1 MAELLADPRI
11 WESLATLTLLE
22 IVLGIDNVLFLS
34 ILSGQ
39 LPRSQQAR
47 ARGLGLTIALAMRI
61 LLLTGIAWVMSLS
74 QPFVTIWGEGISWR
88 DVILGAGGLFLIY
101 KGTSEI
107 HVLMSGEDEFAHK
120 AVRSF
125 TAVIVQIGL
134 FDLVF
139 SLDSV
144 ITAVGMAEHLYVMV
158 AAIVLAM
165 ALMFVA
171 SGPVS
176 KFIEENPSVKILG
189 LSFLLLIGITLL
201 ADAAHF
207 HIPRGYLY
215 FAVAF
220 SAVVEAFNQFASRG
234 RKKHK
239 TRPR

>member
-1 MAELLADPRI
+1 MAELLADPRT
-11 WESLATLTLLE
+11 WESLATLTVLE
-22 IVLGIDNVLFLS
+22 VVLGIDNVLFLS

-39 LPRSQQAR
+39 LPKAQRAR
-47 ARGLGLTIALAMRI
+47 ARGLGLVIALVMRV

-74 QPFVTIWGEGISWR
+74 TPFVTIMDEGISWR

-107 HVLMSGEDEFAHK
+107 HVLMTGEEEFSHK

-125 TAVIVQIGL
+125 MAVIVQIGL

-144 ITAVGMAEHLYVMV
+144 ITAVGMAEHLYVMI

-165 ALMFVA
+165 ILMFVA

-176 KFIEENPSVKILG
+176 KFIEENPTVKMLG

-207 HIPRGYLY
+207 HVPRGYLY

-220 SAVVEAFNQFASRG
+220 SALVEAFNQFASRG
-234 RKKHK
+234 KKK
-239 TRPR
+239 RGTRHR

>member
-1 MAELLADPRI
+1 MYELLIDPRT
-11 WESLATLTLLE
+11 WESLATLTVLE
-22 IVLGIDNVLFLS
+22 IVLGIDNILFLS
-34 ILSGQ
+34 IVSGQ
-39 LPRSQQAR
+39 LPKAQQPR
-47 ARGLGLTIALAMRI
+47 ARGIGLAVALIMRI
-61 LLLTGIAWVMSLS
+61 ALLTGIAWVMSLS
-74 QPFVTIWGEGISWR
+74 EPFVTILGEGISWR

-107 HVLMSGEDEFAHK
+107 HLLMSGEEEFSHK
-120 AVRSF
+120 VARSF
-125 TAVIVQIGL
+125 AAVIIQIGV

-144 ITAVGMAEHLYVMV
+144 ITAVGMAEHLEVMI

-165 ALMFVA
+165 ALMLVA

-176 KFIEENPSVKILG
+176 KFIEENPSVKMLG
-189 LSFLLLIGITLL
+189 LSFLLLIGIALL

-220 SAVVEAFNQFASRG
+220 SALVEAFNQFASRG
-234 RKKHK
+234 KKKNNRH
-239 TRPR
+239 RR